1 MLFSAVFQV
10 VCVVHN
16 FKGKLLLSEDPQ
28 QESMSSAPM
37 MSMPRVESP
46 LEKYIASQ
54 VEHSRIYIV
63 LPTVILCI
71 AWNVTLYDYWCDIK
85 T

>member
-28 QESMSSAPM
+28 QESISSAPM

-54 VEHSRIYIV
+54 VKHRCIYMV
-63 LPTVILCI
+63 LLTIILCL
-71 AWNVTLYDYWCDIK
+71 ALYTYWCDIK
-85 T
+85 A